1 MSDKVSQ
8 LKETKSKDVE
18 AGKGL
23 HSVKYLEYWS
33 LSGVCSR
40 R

>member
-1 MSDKVSQ
+1 MSDKVPQ
-8 LKETKSKDVE
+8 LKETKSKDGE
-18 AGKGL
+18 SGKGL
-23 HSVKYLEYWS
+23 HSAKYLEYWN